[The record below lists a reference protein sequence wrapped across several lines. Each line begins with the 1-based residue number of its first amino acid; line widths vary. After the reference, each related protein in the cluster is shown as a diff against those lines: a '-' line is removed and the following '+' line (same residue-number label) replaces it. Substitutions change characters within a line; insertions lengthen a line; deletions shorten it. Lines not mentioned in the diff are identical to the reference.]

1 MKRYISL
8 ALILVLL
15 PFMLATPARADTD
28 DSFLNVLDF
37 AVTDETGN
45 NSISLVNGVA
55 TASYTLPWRMST
67 QYVDVL
73 FTYYE
78 TTRQFDSV
86 EVYHSNGST
95 LLGSLTVER
104 VNENV
109 WRAFGNIS
117 STYTTRLMLRFQIT
131 GAQGTHIT
139 IYRFNIS
146 PMTNVAQPIEG
157 ECLISAPGLVDTI
170 IYRPTDPT
178 NSRTWTSDG
187 GSGSLLLSSD
197 DWYLYDYLDFCV
209 YVKNSTKVGSVV
221 CTFDGLSVPFTV
233 TRIPESTPDVLTSY
247 YSIRVDL
254 RNVNRE
260 IVTSSLGPC
269 VKILLMFDSGPCLVT
284 VDSIHGLVSTD
295 SVSPLAFWF
304 NQTGKWIF
312 AQTSSI
318 TGSITGLGD
327 NINGMLTSMTNTILG
342 SLHSIGNSIRSGVD
356 QIVAALSPDNDASD
370 VNNKLQDSLGQLGDA
385 GAVMDSISRPDMNQ
399 IDFNVT
405 AMVPASGLSFMASI
419 VNTVYDN
426 DLIGP
431 LMLIFCTMALAS
443 FLIFGRR

>member
-15 PFMLATPARADTD
+15 PFMLAIPARADTD

-37 AVTDETGN
+37 AVTEETGN

-86 EVYHSNGST
+86 EVYHSNGTT
-95 LLGSLTVER
+95 LLGTLTVER

-109 WRAFGNIS
+109 WRAFGNIT
-117 STYTTRLMLRFQIT
+117 STYTTKLMLRFQIT

-157 ECLISAPGLVDTI
+157 ECLISSPGLVDTI

-233 TRIPESTPDVLTSY
+233 TRIPETTPDVLTSY

-284 VDSIHGLVSTD
+284 VDSIYGLVSTD

-304 NQTGKWIF
+304 NQTGKWISAQTSGITGAISGLGDSINGWIS

-318 TGSITGLGD
+318 IA
-327 NINGMLTSMTNTILG
+327 
-342 SLHSIGNSIRSGVD
+342 SLHSLGNSIRSGVD
-356 QIVAALSPDNDASD
+356 QIVDALTPDADTS
-370 VNNKLQDSLGQLGDA
+370 GLGDEVDNIKNDMQNA
-385 GAVMDSISRPDMNQ
+385 TDIMGELQRPD
-399 IDFNVT
+399 IDTVIQN
-405 AMVPASGLSFMASI
+405 PDIDIGSDPSFSI
-419 VNTVYDN
+419 VAGELLGNEMVYS
-426 DLIGP
+426 LVFTS
-431 LMLIFCTMALAS
+431 LLFML
-443 FLIFGRR
+443 FGVIVG